1 MTKEET
7 LKKILEEPFPL
18 SDEQKRA
25 VRSDQSYLR
34 IVAGA
39 GAGKTETLTRRIAYL
54 LLYEQEEPASIVA
67 FTFTERAA
75 QSMKTRVYERMKDSE
90 IYPRLGEMYIGTIH
104 GYCFRVLEDY
114 FGYGDHDVFDENQE
128 MAFLMRHGWGLGLSR
143 GQYSKNCGDFL
154 RSVNVV
160 YDELI
165 DRKKLERKDSR
176 FLHYLEKYEGLLAD
190 HRFLTFALL
199 IAMAVKELE
208 SKPEILA
215 NIKHLIVDE
224 YQDINRAQERLIHL
238 IGRNASVFIVG
249 DPRQCIYQWRGS
261 DEKCFEEFL
270 EHFKGSARETLRENR
285 RSVKAVVNVANLFA
299 DTFERV
305 KYEPLKAVRPQQG
318 VVTLVERDTPE
329 SEAEWVVS
337 QIRHLVKENSACS
350 FSDIAIL
357 LRSVKTSAGPFID
370 AFRKHNFPYIVGGK
384 IGLFRR
390 DEAQAVGRLFAWLSD
405 DGFWLEAPYNW
416 RGRVQKDKLL
426 ETAIELWRGTCP
438 ASPTS
443 RTLSRRLGTWKHDAL
458 ADKFKNFTEMY
469 QELLVILGFRDLD
482 PSDSLQAAVMANL
495 GRFSSL
501 LADYE
506 SSIRLGGRQPDWPEA
521 VKGLYW
527 FMNTYAT
534 GAYEEQPVEDLRSID
549 AIQLMT
555 VHQAKGLEWPV
566 VFIPCLTSRRFP
578 SSMTGHPQDWYVP
591 KELFEVDRYRGS
603 TEDERRL
610 FYVAMTRARD
620 VLSLSRFRR
629 INNYMSP
636 SPFLAP
642 LKGELQRIGE
652 NEYLPPVELKD
663 RLREEEMETFSAG
676 EFITYRRCPYL
687 YQLREIWAYK
697 PGLVTPL
704 GYGKSLHHCLRHA
717 AEQIKLGV
725 RPKQAVLESLKER
738 FHLPYAGGSVRERIM
753 QKAEKILVEFVE
765 RHEQDMRSIEEV
777 ESRLEFPMEKATIT
791 GRVDVIMRQ
800 TEEPSLEVRDY
811 KTSDEVTTLEES
823 SLQVSL
829 YALGLRSMGR
839 PVTLASVAYL
849 EKGEVTT
856 VPIDDRT
863 LDAARDEAAKC
874 IRGIT
879 GGQFNPKPGHHC
891 TRSCDY
897 RHICPAGLSV
907 SSHTRKN

>member
-1 MTKEET
+1 MSKEET
-7 LKKILEEPFPL
+7 LRKILEEPFPL

-25 VRSDQSYLR
+25 VLPDKPYLR

-54 LLYEQEEPASIVA
+54 LLCEQEEPQSIVA

-75 QSMKTRVYERMKDSE
+75 LSMKTRVYERMKDSE

-114 FGYGDHDVFDENQE
+114 FGYGDHDVLDENQE
-128 MAFLMRHGWGLGLSR
+128 MAFLMRHGWGLGLGR
-143 GQYSKNCGDFL
+143 GGSYSKNCGDFL

-165 DRKKLERKDSR
+165 GRQKLAREDSR
-176 FLHYLEKYEGLLAD
+176 FLRYLEKYEGLLAD
-190 HRFLTFALL
+190 NRFLTFGLL
-199 IAMAVKELE
+199 IAMAVQELE
-208 SKPEILA
+208 SKPQILT

-238 IGRNASVFIVG
+238 IGQNASVFVVG
-249 DPRQCIYQWRGS
+249 DPRQSIYQWRGS

-270 EHFKGSARETLRENR
+270 EHFKDSARETLRENR

-299 DTFERV
+299 DTFERA
-305 KYEPLKAVRPQQG
+305 KYEPLQAVRPQQG
-318 VVTLVERDTPE
+318 VVTLVECDTPE
-329 SEAEWVVS
+329 SEAEWVVA
-337 QIRHLVKENSACS
+337 QIQHLVKENNACS
-350 FSDIAIL
+350 FSDVAIL

-370 AFRKHNFPYIVGGK
+370 AFREHNFPYIVGGK

-390 DEAQAVGRLFAWLSD
+390 DEARAVGRLFAWLSD
-405 DGFWLEAPYNW
+405 DGFWLEDPGNW
-416 RGRVQKDKLL
+416 RSRIEGDGLL
-426 ETAIELWRGTCP
+426 QTAIELWQGTCP

-443 RTLSRRLGTWKHDAL
+443 TTLSRRLRAWKHDVL
-458 ADKFKNFTEMY
+458 AGTFNNFTDIY
-469 QELLVILGFRDLD
+469 HELLVLLGYRGLD
-482 PSDSLQAAVMANL
+482 ASDSLQAAVMANL

-506 SSIRLGGRQPDWPEA
+506 SSIRLGGRQPDWPDA
-521 VKGLYW
+521 FKGLSW

-534 GAYEEQPVEDLRSID
+534 GAYEEQPVEDLRSIK

-555 VHQAKGLEWPV
+555 VHQAKGLEWPQ
-566 VFIPCLTSRRFP
+566 VFLPCLTSRRFP
-578 SSMTGHPQDWYVP
+578 SSMTGRPQEWYVP
-591 KELFEVDRYRGS
+591 RELFEVDRYEGS
-603 TEDERRL
+603 IEDERRL
-610 FYVAMTRARD
+610 FYVAMTRSRD

-636 SPFLAP
+636 SPFLLP
-642 LKGELQRIGE
+642 LKGAIQRISE
-652 NEYLPPVELKD
+652 SEYLPLVELKT
-663 RLREEEMETFSAG
+663 RVSEEEMQAFSAG
-676 EFITYRRCPYL
+676 EIITYRRCPYL
-687 YQLREIWAYK
+687 FQLREIWGYK
-697 PGLVTPL
+697 PGLVTAL

-717 AEQIKLGV
+717 AEQIQRGAE
-725 RPKQAVLESLKER
+725 PKQAVLEAIKDR

-753 QKAEKILVEFVE
+753 EKAKRTLVNFVE
-765 RHEQDMRSIEEV
+765 RHEQDMTSIEEV

-791 GRVDVIMRQ
+791 GRVDVIIRQ
-800 TEEPSLEVRDY
+800 TDEPSLEVRDY

-829 YALGLRSMGR
+829 YALGLRSMSR
-839 PVTLASVAYL
+839 PVTLTSVAHL
-849 EKGEVTT
+849 EKGQVTT
-856 VPIDDRT
+856 FPIDDRT
-863 LDAARDEAAKC
+863 LDAARTEAAKC

-879 GGQFNPKPGHHC
+879 TGQFDPKPGHRC
-891 TRSCDY
+891 PNCDY
-897 RHICPAGLSV
+897 RRICATEFPSSSV
-907 SSHTRKN
+907 PKN